1 MAFSTSDVTAKVRRI
16 IGDNFE
22 PYRWEDAEIRE
33 HLQTAIKRL
42 NVNVPSTRYIF
53 EDMVD
58 YIELPDDADADIQ
71 IHDSYEEALVY
82 YVVHLCY
89 TKDDPDTSNAE
100 LSAAYFTRA
109 DGLMR

>member
-42 NVNVPSTRYIF
+42 NVNVPSTRYIGD
-53 EDMVD
+53 DMVD
-58 YIELPDDADADIQ
+58 YIELPEDADADIS
-71 IHDSYEEALVY
+71 IHDSYEESLVY

-100 LSAAYFTRA
+100 LAAAYFTRA